1 MDNAGIIVR
10 PLLFVILTPMNIG
23 LCGSHRTGKTT
34 LAEAISQRT
43 GMPFLK
49 TVTSEVFQQCGL
61 DPSRPMDFKK
71 RLWIQHKILDSA
83 EKMWQAK
90 EEQFV
95 TDRTPVDMIAYTLAD
110 IQGTTEVNFD
120 ELEGYLGR
128 CIDVTNR
135 FFALLVLVQPG
146 IPLMHEEGKAALNE
160 GYLEHLNYVIL
171 GLCNDDRI
179 RGTFVYLHRAMTSL
193 DDRVNTVLNE
203 LKMIRGNTE
212 R

>member
-1 MDNAGIIVR
+1 
-10 PLLFVILTPMNIG
+10 MNIG
-23 LCGSHRTGKTT
+23 VCGSHRTGKTT

-43 GMPFLK
+43 GMPFLR

-61 DPSRPMDFKK
+61 DPSKPMDFKK
-71 RLWIQHKILDSA
+71 RLWIQHKILDAA
-83 EKMWQAK
+83 EKIWQA
-90 EEQFV
+90 EEAQFI
-95 TDRTPVDMIAYTLAD
+95 TDRTPVDMMAYCLAD
-110 IQGTTEVNFD
+110 IQGATEVNFD
-120 ELEGYLGR
+120 ELEGYLAR
-128 CIDVTNR
+128 CIDVTNT

-193 DDRVNTVLNE
+193 DDRVNTVLQE
-203 LKMIRGNTE
+203 LNMIRSNNC
-212 R
+212 

>member
-1 MDNAGIIVR
+1 
-10 PLLFVILTPMNIG
+10 MNIG

-34 LAEAISQRT
+34 LAEAIFQRT

-49 TVTSEVFQQCGL
+49 TVTSEVFQQCGI
-61 DPSRPMDFKK
+61 DPSGPMDFTK

-83 EKMWQAK
+83 EKMWQAEK
-90 EEQFV
+90 KQFV
-95 TDRTPVDMIAYTLAD
+95 TDRTPLDMMAYTLAD

-128 CIDVTNR
+128 CIDVTNT

-171 GLCNDDRI
+171 GLCNDDRV
-179 RGTFVYLHRAMTSL
+179 RGACVYLHRSLTSL

-203 LKMIRGNTE
+203 LEMIRDNTE

>member
-1 MDNAGIIVR
+1 
-10 PLLFVILTPMNIG
+10 MNIG

-34 LAEAISQRT
+34 LAEAISKRT

-61 DPSRPMDFKK
+61 DPSHPMDFKK
-71 RLWIQHKILDSA
+71 RLWIQHKILDAA
-83 EKMWQAK
+83 EKIWQTK
-90 EEQFV
+90 EEQFI
-95 TDRTPVDMIAYTLAD
+95 TDRTPLDMMAYTLAD

-120 ELEGYLGR
+120 ELEGYLAR
-128 CIDVTNR
+128 CIDVTNT
-135 FFALLVLVQPG
+135 FFALVVLVQPG

-193 DDRVNTVLNE
+193 DDRVKTVLNE
-203 LKMIRGNTE
+203 LKLIRGNKN
-212 R
+212 

>member
-1 MDNAGIIVR
+1 
-10 PLLFVILTPMNIG
+10 
-23 LCGSHRTGKTT
+23 
-34 LAEAISQRT
+34 
-43 GMPFLK
+43 
-49 TVTSEVFQQCGL
+49 
-61 DPSRPMDFKK
+61 MDFKK

>member
-1 MDNAGIIVR
+1 
-10 PLLFVILTPMNIG
+10 MNIG

-61 DPSRPMDFKK
+61 DPSQPMDFKK
-71 RLWIQHKILDSA
+71 RLWIQHKILDAA
-83 EKMWQAK
+83 EKIWQTK
-90 EEQFV
+90 EAQFI
-95 TDRTPVDMIAYTLAD
+95 TDRTPLDMMAYTLAD

-120 ELEGYLGR
+120 ELEGYLAR
-128 CIDVTNR
+128 CIDVTNT

-193 DDRVNTVLNE
+193 DDRAKTVLNE
-203 LKMIRGNTE
+203 LKLIRGNKTD